1 MGIAGKSGQKITPV
15 VCDTGPVLHLME
27 AGLLHLLKEAGKIYI
42 PNSVEAELVE
52 ISPQWGKER
61 PRWITIKVLT
71 LNEAKEA
78 EFLFLSGLLDLGEA
92 EAIMLSKRLKAKW
105 LLTDDTEARMFA
117 ASLGIEVH
125 GSLGIVLWSA
135 ATGHLSYSEAMEA
148 IDRLSRTSLW
158 ISKHIISEAQKA
170 LQKMFGKE

>member
-135 ATGHLSYSEAMEA
+135 ATDHLSYAEAMEA

-158 ISKHIISEAQKA
+158 ISKYIISEAQKA
-170 LQKMFGKE
+170 LQKMVGKK